1 MTNQQSSS
9 TGKSV
14 SAAVIEAVAEEM
26 GTDPKHLPETLHEV
40 IDPDALDALF
50 GGQNSSEGVVM
61 ISYCGY
67 SVTVTASGEV
77 SFENGPDDRT
87 GNVPP

>member
-14 SAAVIEAVAEEM
+14 SAAVVEAVAEEM
-26 GTDPKHLPETLHEV
+26 GTDPKHLPETLYEV

-50 GGQNSSEGVVM
+50 GGQNSSDGVV
-61 ISYCGY
+61 IFSYCGY
-67 SVTVTASGEV
+67 DVTVTADGDVTLEK
-77 SFENGPDDRT
+77 
-87 GNVPP
+87 